1 MRQRFDCEDF
11 DVFARVQR
19 GDPLVH
25 IGTVRAPSGRLAAA
39 YANWVYDEEDWAELC
54 VVPRNCVFWVKEL
67 GDPYDKQRGA

>member
-1 MRQRFDCEDF
+1 M
-11 DVFARVQR
+11 
-19 GDPLVH
+19 H